1 MDEEQKKNI
10 FKEVNNVSRQI
21 MLLGDAKIVNIIN
34 ELADDVDLHCHYIL
48 EENRKDLQL
57 MDNSDPKYDRLLL
70 TEDRIKGITQGLRDV
85 AKLDSP
91 VGKVLESRVL
101 PNRLQLSKIT
111 VPFGVVG
118 IIYEARPNVT
128 LDVFTL
134 CLKSQNA
141 CILKGGSDAH
151 YTNVALVNIIH
162 EVLENNGVNPF
173 ICTLLDKDMTTDLLQ
188 AVGCVDVIIPRGS
201 KKLIDFVRENAKIP
215 VIETGAGVCHC
226 FFDKTGDL
234 QKGTEIIYNAKT
246 RKVSVCNSLDCL
258 IVHRSKLKD
267 LPTICEKL
275 KNKDVVIY
283 ADKESFQ
290 ALKGNYPDKLLQQA
304 NEETFGTEFL
314 DYKLAIKTVSNISD
328 AVNHITEYGSK
339 HSEVIISESEDDIAY
354 FFNLV
359 DAACLYSNAS
369 ISFTDGGQFGLGAEI
384 GISTQKLHARGPMGL
399 AELCSYKWI
408 VKGDGQIRE

>member
-10 FKEVNNVSRQI
+10 FKEVSNVSRQI
-21 MLLGDAKIVNIIN
+21 ILLDDAKIVNIIN

-70 TEDRIKGITQGLRDV
+70 TEDRIKGITQGLREV

-101 PNRLQLSKIT
+101 PNSLQLSKIT

-151 YTNVALVNIIH
+151 FTNVALVNIIH

-258 IVHRSKLKD
+258 IVHRSRLKD
-267 LPTICEKL
+267 LPTLCEKL
-275 KNKDVVIY
+275 KNKDVIIY

-290 ALKGNYPDKLLQQA
+290 VLKGNYPDKLLQQA

-328 AVNHITEYGSK
+328 AVNHITDYGSK